1 MVQREARVI
10 TMKHLLGLAKLSAES
25 INALLD
31 RAESYRGV
39 GYGEQPK
46 RDDLKGKQIITLF
59 FEPSTRTK
67 ISFQLA
73 ARRLGADVQD
83 FSPSGSSTSKGET
96 FIDTVRNIEAMGIDV
111 VIVRH
116 TSSGSPD
123 MLTRHLQ
130 PHVSVVNAGDGSH
143 EHPTQG
149 LLDILTIRQRKG
161 PIKGL
166 TVALVGDILHSRVAR
181 SNIHGLKTLGAN
193 VIVCGPPTLVPPEIQ
208 QFDVE
213 IAHDLNAIL
222 PRCDVVNLL
231 RVQFERQRSA
241 FFPSVGEYAHLFGM
255 NGERMKLAKSDVLI
269 LAPGPINRGVEITP
283 DVADGPNSAILT
295 QVENGLA
302 VRMAILA
309 EVCGR

>member
-1 MVQREARVI
+1 
-10 TMKHLLGLAKLSAES
+10 MKHLLGLNPLSAAD
-25 INALLD
+25 ITALLD
-31 RAESYRGV
+31 RAETYVGV
-39 GYGEQPK
+39 GVGDVPK
-46 RDDLKGKQIITLF
+46 RDDLKGKLIVTLF

-73 ARRLGADVQD
+73 ARRLGGDVQD
-83 FSPSGSSTSKGET
+83 FSPGGSSTSKGET
-96 FIDTVRNIEAMGIDV
+96 FIDTVRNIEAMGIDA

-116 TSSGSPD
+116 TSSGAPE

-130 PHVSVVNAGDGSH
+130 KHVSVINAGDGSH

-161 PIKGL
+161 TIAGL

-181 SNIHGLKTLGAN
+181 SNIHGLTKLGAK
-193 VIVCGPPTLVPPEIQ
+193 VIVCGPPTLVPPEVR
-208 QFDVE
+208 QFGVE
-213 IAHDLNAIL
+213 VADDLDDIL

-255 NGERMKLAKSDVLI
+255 NGGRMKRAKSDVLI

-283 DVADGPNSAILT
+283 DVADGPNSAILA

-302 VRMAILA
+302 VRMAVLA
-309 EVCGR
+309 TTAGGGRG